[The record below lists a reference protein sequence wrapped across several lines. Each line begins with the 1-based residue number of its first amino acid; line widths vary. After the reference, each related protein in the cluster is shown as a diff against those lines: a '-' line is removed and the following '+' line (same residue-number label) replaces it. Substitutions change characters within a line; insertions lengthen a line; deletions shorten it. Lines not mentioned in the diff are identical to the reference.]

1 MSSEAVCRCG
11 ASAHPTNEAR
21 CANGHTLPGHPGPAL
36 KHGAWSFE
44 RGRGEVALPA
54 EARSTMDVFRE
65 GLEADLGGAE
75 HLSTLQRGYVS
86 RLTEV
91 EVCCR
96 LLQQDIV
103 RRGLHTPKGRVRS
116 SYDKLLRTIE
126 VWDRLA
132 SRLPQ
137 SRVARPVS
145 PFEAVA
151 RAVEEVN
158 RR

>member
-1 MSSEAVCRCG
+1 MSDVQTCRCG
-11 ASAHPTNEAR
+11 ALPHATNAQR
-21 CANGHTLPGHPGPAL
+21 CERGHVLNGNTNAV

-44 RGRGEVALPA
+44 RGRGEAALPA
-54 EARSTMDVFRE
+54 ETRSTMDVFRD
-65 GLEADLGGAE
+65 GLEVDLGGAE
-75 HLSTLQRGYVS
+75 HLSTIQRGYVS

-137 SRVARPVS
+137 GRVARPVS
-145 PFEAVA
+145 PFDAVKAAVA
-151 RAVEEVN
+151 EANQR
-158 RR
+158 